1 MYRITIDEAVYITVS
16 FFFPDVHKYA
26 FSDGSMNFRTGGAQ
40 YKSWGFEIALMP
52 LCTYPMLL

>member
-26 FSDGSMNFRTGGAQ
+26 FSDGSMNFRTGGH
-40 YKSWGFEIALMP
+40 SINLEVLR
-52 LCTYPMLL
+52 LL